1 MLIRR
6 SIIEPVLRIVLNT
19 LTAVLLLLSLTAT
32 GLWLRS
38 HVVGD
43 TLRCEERRRYVE
55 TKFAFVSEA
64 GEMMVVRHWYHWE
77 HLSDNAPI
85 KREPDYKR
93 FDWERNEH
101 PRRWA
106 DGMNQSTFWDRV
118 GFDVL
123 ISRRPTY
130 TFHRLGAPYWFVV
143 VVLALVPGWRLAC
156 WWRRRRR
163 RRLGHCFVCGY
174 DMRATPD
181 RCPECGQVPD
191 AARERAG

>member
-1 MLIRR
+1 MIKR
-6 SIIEPVLRIVLNT
+6 STIKAVLRIVLNT
-19 LTAVLLLLSLTAT
+19 LTAVLLLLSVAATAF
-32 GLWLRS
+32 WLRS

-43 TLRCEERRRYVE
+43 TLRWEERRGYVE
-55 TKFAFVSEA
+55 TKFAFDSAA
-64 GEMMVVRHWYHWE
+64 GGVMLCRHWYHWE
-77 HLSDNAPI
+77 HLSDDAPI

-93 FDWERNEH
+93 FDWERDKH

-106 DGMNQSTFWDRV
+106 DGINRPTFWDRV

-123 ISRRPTY
+123 ISRSPTY
-130 TFHRLGAPYWFVV
+130 TFHRLVVPYWFVV
-143 VVLALVPGWRLAC
+143 LVLAVAPGWRLTR
-156 WWRRRRR
+156 WWRRRRQ

-174 DMRATPD
+174 DIRATPD